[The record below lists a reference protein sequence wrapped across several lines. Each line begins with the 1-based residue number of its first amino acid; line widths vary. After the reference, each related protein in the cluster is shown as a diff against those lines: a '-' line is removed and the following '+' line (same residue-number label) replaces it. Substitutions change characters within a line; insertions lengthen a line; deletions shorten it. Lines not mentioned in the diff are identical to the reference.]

1 MYVEYIVTAIWAV
14 LLTIASACWVAS
26 LMDYNNLK
34 NFLNP
39 LVIKPT
45 LSILF
50 LAFFMQMF
58 FSMYIDSRY
67 EKGVWKYALVC
78 IWYPWWYWMLNTLTL
93 LCGIPKAIF
102 RNRSRLATWTSPDR
116 GV

>member
-1 MYVEYIVTAIWAV
+1 
-14 LLTIASACWVAS
+14 
-26 LMDYNNLK
+26 MDYNNLK

-78 IWYPWWYWMLNTLTL
+78 IWYPWWYWMLNTVTL

-102 RNRSRLATWTSPDR
+102 RNKSRLATWTSPDR